1 MTPRAAWFALF
12 ILTATLWTPA
22 HVQAS
27 QITLSG
33 YVEDEQGEPLMGTR
47 VLVRD
52 GVRAYESATD
62 IDGYYQLVFEPSRD
76 KASLYVVH
84 GDPETG
90 VYGYLP
96 QMKEIRT
103 DGERRVNFSLAPA
116 ATVVM
121 VGQIKPVE
129 TTRTI
134 RLYTMTALDPATGD
148 QLEAGNLTLIYGSAN
163 QAISGDLGLSPNTLI
178 LPVDTPLV
186 LEFRSQAEVPPRTTR
201 YWGFG
206 VPYGQ
211 QPEKTMSFTISEEE
225 PFTLA
230 EDQLLELDYRKYS
243 LAKDIR
249 ETRATLNKTGTRLI
263 ELEAGGFYVTAERFD
278 LKEASDQ
285 LSRAEARHAAEEYE
299 DCYVDL
305 SSAYIGLAVLNER
318 LGSLV
323 VEASVSVKALIVF
336 IALTAVVLGGFV
348 TERRGISLAVS
359 GASFALMAA
368 YLHRVYPGSA
378 LIPLEE
384 FTAVSLVSIS
394 LFAAPLVVT
403 RFVGGGSGWFS
414 QRIGEWMAMFS
425 FGKRNLRRRK
435 LRFAFT
441 FLPIMLLTMS
451 FVALTSLSSGYG
463 LVSHWVPDAA
473 PDASGILVR
482 MNEFV
487 AKTEFEKGQFYT
499 VIQPAVDW
507 VSSYEG
513 VTSAVL
519 KAENTPQVRP
529 MATMD
534 GYELQGVI
542 GLDVQGEPLMR
553 HVDACVVEGVPLMED
568 GTCLVHTSALLY
580 TRLGLGDT
588 LTVGGVPMTIVGAF
602 DSRIRDVTDM
612 DGETLLPSHQVII
625 NPGDDMPRIEVRT
638 VEPYNLV
645 VTTLQTAQRIRGVRA
660 SRVSVLL
667 EEGVDDVVL
676 GKSMALAREYR
687 VWVSTGEA
695 VLRASMT
702 DTVAGKGIG
711 VSVPWLIV
719 VLNVLATMMGSMYER
734 RAEINILS
742 SVGLNPT
749 HISGVFMGEALIT
762 GVTAGGLGYL
772 LGLGW
777 YPAMRALAEAPV
789 VNQKVSAAWVL
800 ASIGVAVAAVA
811 AGTLLAL
818 RNTTLITPSF
828 KRSWKLAGATFT
840 GDAWMV
846 PLPTK
851 IKAEEAEGFY
861 GYMVETLGKYDDR
874 EGSPHIYSVK
884 TSKTENGARVVSF
897 TYKDAPSNVGTKTSY
912 NVLRVEN
919 APDGETYGAVLE
931 SRGTMDAVEET
942 AVFMRKLMI
951 QWTVDLGHGEKRSR

>member
-1 MTPRAAWFALF
+1 ML
-12 ILTATLWTPA
+12 ILTAMLWTPA
-22 HVQAS
+22 HVKAS
-27 QITLSG
+27 QFTLSG
-33 YVEDEQGEPLMGTR
+33 YVKDEQGGPLVGAR
-47 VLVRD
+47 ILVRD
-52 GVRAYESATD
+52 GTRTHEAATD
-62 IDGYYQLVFEPSRD
+62 TDGYYQLTFEPTRD
-76 KASLYVVH
+76 KASIYAVH

-90 VYGYLP
+90 AYSHLP
-96 QMKEIRT
+96 QLKEIST
-103 DGERRVNFSLAPA
+103 DGERRTNFTLPPA

-121 VGQIKPVE
+121 AGQIKPVE

-134 RLYTMTALDPATGD
+134 RLYTVKALDPATGA
-148 QLEAGNLTLIYGSAN
+148 QLKAGNLTLIYGSAS
-163 QAISGDLGLSPNTLI
+163 QAVSGDLGLNPDTLI
-178 LPVDTPLV
+178 LPLGMPLV
-186 LEFRSQAEVPPRTTR
+186 LEFRSQTEIPPRTTR
-201 YWGFG
+201 FWGFG
-206 VPYGQ
+206 APYGQ
-211 QPEKTMSFTISEEE
+211 QPEKTLSFTIREED
-225 PFTLA
+225 PFTLV
-230 EDQLLELDYRKYS
+230 EGQVLKLDYRKYS
-243 LAKDIR
+243 LAKDIQEMR
-249 ETRATLNKTGTRLI
+249 VSLNQTGSGLT
-263 ELEAGGFYVTAERFD
+263 ELEAEGFYVTAERFD
-278 LKEASDQ
+278 LKEASNQ
-285 LSRAEARHAAEEYE
+285 LSGAMARHAADEYE
-299 DCYVDL
+299 ASYVDL

-318 LGSLV
+318 LGSLIT
-323 VEASVSVKALIVF
+323 EASISVKALIVF
-336 IALTAVVLGGFV
+336 VALTAVVLGGFV
-348 TERRGISLAVS
+348 TERRGVSLAVS
-359 GASFALMAA
+359 AASFALMVA
-368 YLHRVYPGSA
+368 YLYRVYPGSA

-394 LFAAPLVVT
+394 LFAAPFVVT

-414 QRIGEWMAMFS
+414 LRVGEWVSMFS
-425 FGKRNLRRRK
+425 FAKRNLRRRK

-463 LVSHWVPDAA
+463 LVSQWVPNAT

-487 AKTEFEKGQFYT
+487 PKTEFEKGQFYT

-529 MATMD
+529 MATVD

-542 GLDVQGEPLMR
+542 GLDVQGEPIMP
-553 HVDACVVEGVPLMED
+553 HVDECVVEGTPLKDD
-568 GTCLVHTSALLY
+568 GACLVHTSVLLY

-602 DSRIRDVTDM
+602 DNRIRDVTDM
-612 DGETLLPSHQVII
+612 DGETVLPGHQVIT
-625 NPGDDMPRIEVRT
+625 NPGDDMPRIEVRS
-638 VEPYNLV
+638 VEPYQVV

-687 VWVSTGEA
+687 VWVSTGGA
-695 VLRASMT
+695 VLRATMT

-777 YPAMRALAEAPV
+777 YPTMRALVEAPV
-789 VNQKVSAAWVL
+789 VNQKVSAVWVL
-800 ASIGVAVAAVA
+800 ASIGVAVAAVV

-828 KRSWKLAGATFT
+828 TRNWKLTGAAST
-840 GDAWMV
+840 GDVWTV

-851 IKAEEAEGFY
+851 IKAGEAEGFHS
-861 GYMVETLGKYDDR
+861 YMVEALARYNYR
-874 EGSPHIYSVK
+874 EASPFIYAVK
-884 TSKTENGARVVSF
+884 TSKSENGALDVSF
-897 TYKDAPSNVGTKTSY
+897 TFREAPSNIGAKTSY
-912 NVLRVEN
+912 NRLRVE
-919 APDGETYGAVLE
+919 AAGGDGTHGAVLE
-931 SRGTMDAVEET
+931 SKGTPEAVEAT

-951 QWTVDLGHGEKRSR
+951 QWTVDLGQAKGHTR